1 MSVRVARDSVAT
13 RQQILQAALK
23 RFAQKGYAGTTV
35 RDIVKAA
42 RVTTP
47 VLYYYFRNKA
57 DLYRALVDWAAEE
70 RMRLMREAAARAESL
85 AEQLKEICVALFEF
99 AKANVEL
106 TRLAFATAL
115 AAPGEVPPQ
124 AHCFEKGWQS
134 IQFVQELLAQGMKTG
149 ELDRRFDSS
158 TLAIG
163 FWGLIHIQV
172 VMYLLQPT
180 RPLDRQTAEA
190 VVELFL
196 RGAACGIGKGRG

>member
-70 RMRLMREAAARAESL
+70 RMRLMREAASRAESL

>member
-1 MSVRVARDSVAT
+1 MTARVARDSVAT

-23 RFAQKGYAGTTV
+23 QFARKGYAGTTV

-47 VLYYYFRNKA
+47 VLYYYFRTKA
-57 DLYRALVDWAAEE
+57 DLYRALVDWAAEDK
-70 RMRLMREAAARAESL
+70 MRLLRDAASHAGSL
-85 AEQLKEICVALFEF
+85 AEQLKEICVALFDF

-106 TRLAFATAL
+106 TRLSFATAV
-115 AAPGEVPPQ
+115 AAPGEVPAQ

-134 IQFVQELLAQGMKTG
+134 IQFVQELLANGMKTG

-172 VMYLLQPT
+172 MMHLLQPK

-196 RGAACGIGKGRG
+196 RGAACGIGKVAG

>member
-1 MSVRVARDSVAT
+1 MRQAVARDSAAT

-35 RDIVKAA
+35 RDIVRTA

-47 VLYYYFRNKA
+47 VLYYYFSNKA
-57 DLYRALVDWAAEE
+57 DLYCALVNWAAEE
-70 RMRLMREAAARAESL
+70 RMRLMREAAARAKSL

-106 TRLAFATAL
+106 TRLAFVTAL
-115 AAPGEVPPQ
+115 AAPGEVPAQ

-134 IQFVQELLAQGMKTG
+134 IQFVQELLTQARERG
-149 ELDRRFDSS
+149 ELDKRLDSAV
-158 TLAIG
+158 LAIG
-163 FWGLIHIQV
+163 FWGLIHIHV
-172 VMYLLQPT
+172 AMHLLQPS

-190 VVELFL
+190 VVALFMH
-196 RGAACGIGKGRG
+196 GASGGVTTVTS